1 MVKCPECG
9 HDVPERKTRC
19 LYCGRAVEDGVP
31 SSTEAEKP
39 QIGVPDWMLKVKGVS
54 GEDVV
59 LTFGL
64 KKSKRRKP
72 LSKVAL
78 MIIFM
83 SSFVLGGWL
92 VWIFR

>member
-9 HDVPERKTRC
+9 HYVPEGKTRC
-19 LYCGRAVEDGVP
+19 LYCGRVVTEGTP
-31 SSTEAEKP
+31 SSAGAEKP
-39 QIGVPDWMLKVKGVS
+39 EIGVPEWMLKLKGVS

-83 SSFVLGGWL
+83 SSFVLGGLL
-92 VWIFR
+92 VWVFR